1 MRMRTGQARDYR
13 QSLNGSALRRITQ
26 SKEIL
31 SRTRI
36 FTQPHLRP
44 QETIDHCTNCLAMF
58 GNGPAAPTRPTPAI
72 VPRRAHLANTT
83 ESSCATSTF
92 CVAVPAPPRAVTF
105 AVLIAI
111 SSNQK
116 NAGSL
121 QGSDSRA
128 IHSESVGHA
137 TTERAPNDNAIMTA
151 NSLTA
156 VQPASGVPP
165 ATSDLLSD
173 VIAGLSSDPRT
184 LPCKYFYD
192 ERGAALFQ
200 KICELPE
207 YYITRTELDI
217 LDRHRA
223 EIASQLGPNIE
234 LIGLGTGAGTK
245 TRILVEA
252 LEKPAAYIPVDISE
266 KQLRKSSAIFR
277 KIFPHLEVLPVC
289 ADYLQTVVLP
299 SLRQKAAR
307 NVVYFPGS
315 TIGNFE
321 PNEAL
326 EFLRRIANVSGRGGG
341 LLIGVDLQKD
351 QNVIEAAYNDK
362 AGVTAQF
369 NLNLLAHI
377 NRETGANFDLSR
389 WQHRAIY
396 NSEAGRIEMYLIS
409 ATDQTVRIQE
419 RQFHFRAGE
428 KILTEHSYKHTPE
441 GFIALA
447 RQAGFD
453 FVKLWTDDARLF
465 GVFYFSCSRD
475 R

>member
-1 MRMRTGQARDYR
+1 
-13 QSLNGSALRRITQ
+13 
-26 SKEIL
+26 
-31 SRTRI
+31 
-36 FTQPHLRP
+36 
-44 QETIDHCTNCLAMF
+44 
-58 GNGPAAPTRPTPAI
+58 
-72 VPRRAHLANTT
+72 
-83 ESSCATSTF
+83 
-92 CVAVPAPPRAVTF
+92 
-105 AVLIAI
+105 
-111 SSNQK
+111 
-116 NAGSL
+116 
-121 QGSDSRA
+121 
-128 IHSESVGHA
+128 
-137 TTERAPNDNAIMTA
+137 MTA

-156 VQPASGVPP
+156 VQSASGVPP

-207 YYITRTELDI
+207 YYVTRTELDI

-245 TRILVEA
+245 TRILIEA

-266 KQLRKSSAIFR
+266 KQLRKSSALFR

-289 ADYLQTVVLP
+289 ADYLQAVVLP
-299 SLRQKAAR
+299 SPRHEAAR

-321 PNEAL
+321 PKEAL

-389 WQHRAIY
+389 WQHRASY

-409 ATDQTVRIQE
+409 AIDQTVRIQD

-465 GVFYFSCSRD
+465 GVFYLVTTT
-475 R
+475 

>member
-1 MRMRTGQARDYR
+1 
-13 QSLNGSALRRITQ
+13 
-26 SKEIL
+26 
-31 SRTRI
+31 
-36 FTQPHLRP
+36 
-44 QETIDHCTNCLAMF
+44 
-58 GNGPAAPTRPTPAI
+58 
-72 VPRRAHLANTT
+72 
-83 ESSCATSTF
+83 
-92 CVAVPAPPRAVTF
+92 
-105 AVLIAI
+105 
-111 SSNQK
+111 
-116 NAGSL
+116 
-121 QGSDSRA
+121 
-128 IHSESVGHA
+128 
-137 TTERAPNDNAIMTA
+137 MTA

-192 ERGAALFQ
+192 ERGAALFR

-207 YYITRTELDI
+207 YYVTRTEIDI

-245 TRILVEA
+245 TRILIEA
-252 LEKPAAYIPVDISE
+252 LERPAAYIPVDISE
-266 KQLRKSSAIFR
+266 KQLRKSTALFG
-277 KIFPHLEVLPVC
+277 KILPDLEILPVC
-289 ADYLQTVVLP
+289 ADYLQPVVLP
-299 SLRQKAAR
+299 SPHHKPAR

-351 QNVIEAAYNDK
+351 QSVIEAAYNDS

-369 NLNLLAHI
+369 NLNLLARL
-377 NRETGANFDLSR
+377 NREVGADFDLR
-389 WQHRAIY
+389 QWRHRAIY
-396 NSEAGRIEMYLIS
+396 NSETGRIEMYLIS
-409 ATDQTVRIQE
+409 LPDQTVHIGDRG
-419 RQFHFRAGE
+419 FHFRAGE

-447 RQAGFD
+447 GQAGVD

-465 GVFYFSCSRD
+465 GVFYFSCSRGL
-475 R
+475 

>member
-1 MRMRTGQARDYR
+1 M
-13 QSLNGSALRRITQ
+13 I
-26 SKEIL
+26 
-31 SRTRI
+31 
-36 FTQPHLRP
+36 
-44 QETIDHCTNCLAMF
+44 
-58 GNGPAAPTRPTPAI
+58 
-72 VPRRAHLANTT
+72 AH
-83 ESSCATSTF
+83 
-92 CVAVPAPPRAVTF
+92 P
-105 AVLIAI
+105 
-111 SSNQK
+111 
-116 NAGSL
+116 
-121 QGSDSRA
+121 
-128 IHSESVGHA
+128 
-137 TTERAPNDNAIMTA
+137 
-151 NSLTA
+151 LTA
-156 VQPASGVPP
+156 IQPASAVPP

-173 VIAGLSSDPRT
+173 VIAGLSSNPRA

-207 YYITRTELDI
+207 YYITRTEIDI

-223 EIASQLGPNIE
+223 EIASQIGTNIQ

-245 TRILVEA
+245 TRILIEA
-252 LEKPAAYIPVDISE
+252 LDNPAAYIPVDISE
-266 KQLRKSSAIFR
+266 KQLRKSSAFFR
-277 KIFPHLEVLPVC
+277 KIFPKLEILPVC
-289 ADYLQTVVLP
+289 ADYLQPVELP
-299 SLRQKAAR
+299 SPRHKPAR

-326 EFLRRIANVSGRGGG
+326 EFLRRVANVSGQGGG
-341 LLIGVDLQKD
+341 LLIGADLQKD

-362 AGVTAQF
+362 AGVTAEF

-377 NRETGANFDLSR
+377 NRETGANFDLNR

-409 ATDQTVRIQE
+409 ATNQTVRIQD
-419 RQFHFRAGE
+419 RAVHFHAGE
-428 KILTEHSYKHTPE
+428 RILTEHSYKHTPD

-453 FVKLWTDDARLF
+453 FVTLWTDDARLF
-465 GVFYFSCSRD
+465 GVFYFICSRD